1 MINKNKKGISKWRII
16 LIILGIAI
24 VFLIADFILAR
35 ALWARQVDDF
45 SPQIYCE
52 KEIIEKSEILMV
64 IPLYNNISIAE
75 NKTWCQEILALNKT
89 LGMHGVYHTFQ
100 EFLEIRD
107 EDYIKN
113 GMREFKKCF
122 GFYHTFQEFLEIRD
136 ENYIKN
142 GMREFK
148 KCFGFYPTLFEAP
161 QLALSKDNEVRL
173 GSLNMSI
180 NHHSF
185 NFFHKVYHCSD
196 TGSVKNGII
205 DII

>member
-64 IPLYNNISIAE
+64 IPLYNNISIAK
-75 NKTWCQEILALNKT
+75 NKSWCDEIIAMNKT

-107 EDYIKN
+107 ED
-113 GMREFKKCF
+113 
-122 GFYHTFQEFLEIRD
+122 
-136 ENYIKN
+136 YIKN